1 MKNQLH
7 DYMGRP
13 KRYKNIDGTGE
24 MNIGLAAW
32 GFALL
37 SYLQAVL
44 AKDSMWRNGSASL
57 LLMAAILVPVLG
69 FGYWGRQAIKK
80 HITWPRTGYVAYR
93 VGEKSWWTM
102 NVETFVGSGII
113 AAGFSCLVL
122 LARRHDAISLPRI
135 GMLAVLVVSYAVFV
149 FRSGTGEHR
158 WKWLVVL
165 FMALGLVAI
174 ALIVPGD
181 FEELSRPVFLFV
193 GLTWLGSGAAT
204 LYLYIQH
211 THSPVPEAR

>member
-1 MKNQLH
+1 
-7 DYMGRP
+7 MGRP
-13 KRYKNIDGTGE
+13 KLYNNIDGTGE
-24 MNIGLAAW
+24 MGVGVMML
-32 GFALL
+32 GFALV

-44 AKDSMWRNGSASL
+44 PKDLMWRNGSASL

-102 NVETFVGSGII
+102 NVVTFVGSGII

-122 LARRHDAISLPRI
+122 LATRHDAISLPRI

-158 WKWLVVL
+158 WTWLVLL
-165 FMALGLVAI
+165 FMALGLVVI

-204 LYLYIQH
+204 LYLYIQR
-211 THSPVPEAR
+211 TQPPAPEIE